1 MNISCTASHCHL
13 RLQVLIEVGG
23 ENVSFSNSALSPLYI
38 LTIYSNS
45 ALSPLYIPSWPPG
58 EHLLSGVASRAG
70 KCKIRPADER
80 LTIISIHNGSKICQI
95 FPDLNIPEVLQRSHI
110 LHSQRGEDSRLLRI
124 PKHVA
129 IWIWLWQLS
138 PFDWNDCDGCHLDIE
153 TIGRLSSFW
162 AHRGTHPI
170 CIIRWK
176 THWYWG
182 KGSY

>member
-13 RLQVLIEVGG
+13 RLQVLIEVG
-23 ENVSFSNSALSPLYI
+23 VSF
-38 LTIYSNS
+38 SNS

-95 FPDLNIPEVLQRSHI
+95 FPDLNIPEVLQRSRI

-124 PKHVA
+124 PKRFESDCGNCCLLIGTIVTVV
-129 IWIWLWQLS
+129 ILTLKLLGGCL
-138 PFDWNDCDGCHLDIE
+138 PFGLTGE
-153 TIGRLSSFW
+153 PTQYASSDEKHIDTEAWDLISFSM
-162 AHRGTHPI
+162 
-170 CIIRWK
+170 C
-176 THWYWG
+176 
-182 KGSY
+182 